1 MLSRSIV
8 FYGLGALALS
18 AITFFVTRSMII
30 QQAPRTVMSTIEN
43 RIAQGAGG
51 WNACFHNRVYGPRAN
66 AANRANPDSIITS
79 MAYDLSD
86 GPVRVSGE
94 IWPRYWSF
102 SLYQQNSDNFF
113 VVNDRDLDQT
123 AFDLVLKLESQSVGD
138 ASGEVIVSPTQ
149 KGIMLIRRFAAD
161 ADDMPAILENQ
172 DAMSC
177 GPL

>member
-1 MLSRSIV
+1 MLSRSWI
-8 FYGLGALALS
+8 FYALGAVALA
-18 AITFFVTRSMII
+18 AMTFFVTRSIVI
-30 QQAPRTVMSTIEN
+30 QQAPRAVMSTIEA

-51 WNACFHNRVYGPRAN
+51 WNACFHNRIYGPRAN
-66 AANRANPDSIITS
+66 AANRANPDSIISS
-79 MAYDLSD
+79 MAYDLSQ

-94 IWPRYWSF
+94 VWPRYWSF

-123 AFDLVLKLESQSVGD
+123 EFDFVLKLDSQSVEDSPGK
-138 ASGEVIVSPTQ
+138 VIVSPTE

-161 ADDMPAILENQ
+161 ADDMLAILENQ